1 MSSNTEN
8 KILLC
13 ILDGFGIGED
23 NEFNAVK
30 NAATQNLDSLF
41 EKYPSSELICSG
53 PDVGLPLDTMGNS
66 EVGHLNI
73 GAGRIVY
80 QDISRINKSIEDGLF
95 FSNNTLNELIDSTKK
110 NNSSLHLL
118 GLVSDGNVHSSFDH
132 LKAII
137 RKCTEKELSKVFIH
151 VFTDGRDTPPESG
164 INYVNELE
172 EFIKNHTAE
181 IASVSGRYYAMDRDN
196 RWERI
201 KKTYDMLTTPKLGEN
216 ITAEKIIS
224 GSYENNITDEFIT
237 PQNVINNGN
246 PIARIKQG
254 DSVLFFNFRSDRAR
268 ELSLAL
274 NGMNGVGFETSDL
287 KLYFVTMTQYRED
300 FPFKVISHKEL
311 YQNILGKVIS
321 DKGLNQLRIAET
333 EKYAH
338 ITFFF
343 NGGEDTVFVNEERIL
358 IPSPKVATYDHQPE
372 MSAFLV
378 TEKLKEELKKDKY
391 SLIVLNFA
399 NCDMVGHTGIYNA
412 AIKAV
417 ETIDICIGEIYQT
430 AKKTGYT
437 IIITADHGNAEKM
450 KDRKTP
456 FTAHTKNKVPFL
468 ITDENLKLK
477 DGKLS
482 DIAPTILELLEIEIP
497 KEMNGNI
504 LIERCG
510 S

>member
-1 MSSNTEN
+1 MSDNKEN
-8 KILLC
+8 NKVLLC

-41 EKYPSSELICSG
+41 EKYPSSQLICSG
-53 PDVGLPLDTMGNS
+53 PDVGLPLGTMGNS

-73 GAGRIVY
+73 GAGRVIY

-95 FSNNTLNELIDSTKK
+95 FDNDILNEIINNTKSNST
-110 NNSSLHLL
+110 SLHLL
-118 GLVSDGNVHSSFDH
+118 GLVSDGNVHASLDH
-132 LKAII
+132 LEAII
-137 RKCTEKELSKVFIH
+137 EKCSTEELKHVYIH

-172 EFIKNHTAE
+172 EFIKDHTAE

-196 RWERI
+196 RWERV
-201 KKTYDMLTTPKLGEN
+201 KTAYDMLTMPKDGEDL
-216 ITAEKIIS
+216 TATKIIKN
-224 GSYENNITDEFIT
+224 SYQNNITDEFIV
-237 PQNVINNGN
+237 PQNVIRNGKS
-246 PIARIKQG
+246 IANIKHG

-274 NGMNGVGFETSDL
+274 NSMDGVGFETSDL
-287 KLYFVTMTQYRED
+287 KLNFTTMTQYRED
-300 FPFKVISHKEL
+300 LPFKVISPKEH

-338 ITFFF
+338 VTFFF
-343 NGGEDTVFVNEERIL
+343 NGGEDTVFENEERIL
-358 IPSPKVATYDHQPE
+358 VLSPNVATYDHQPE

-378 TEKLKEELKKDKY
+378 TEKLKDELEKDKH

-399 NCDMVGHTGIYNA
+399 NCDMVGHTGIYQA

-417 ETIDICIGEIYQT
+417 ETIDICIGEIYHI
-430 AKKTGYT
+430 AEKMGYT

-450 KDRKTP
+450 KNGKIP

-482 DIAPTILELLEIEIP
+482 DIAPTILKLLKIEIP
-497 KEMNGNI
+497 NEMNGNI
-504 LIERCG
+504 LVD
-510 S
+510 